1 MEQVRTFSVDGR
13 SNPDTFRF
21 AFREIAQF
29 LARPSSE
36 TVLFSD
42 TPFDEA
48 HPSFEDVERL
58 AARIGLDVE
67 EHSRRDLLT
76 GSADLPLLVVYEDGT
91 AHALLEAL
99 PDNSIRTSLL
109 PGAGEE
115 EGIPLADVLSK
126 KIRLIVSFSIIYLNR
141 SETAQVG
148 EGSRIEHRHWL
159 ATTLAPF
166 WRSYVQVAVAAL
178 FVNMLALATPLFVM
192 NVYDRVLPNQATA
205 TLWVLALGVAG
216 AILFDFLLKSV
227 RAALIDYAGRKADLK
242 LSYILFEKVLHATLS
257 SRPMSTG
264 EYANRVTQ
272 YEFVREFFTS
282 NTLSTIIDS
291 VFVFIFI
298 AVIYGVSGWLAVI
311 PAIAFLLALLTGF
324 IAQSRI
330 GRRVAAANNEAAQRQ
345 SLLVETIATIETVK
359 SLRAERQ
366 LLRKWSELAKNAS
379 RTAEGIK
386 QLSAWA
392 ANMTQF
398 FQQLVTVAL
407 IVAGAYEFSQGNIS
421 SGAII
426 ATVMLSGRAVAPLGQ
441 IALTLS
447 RLRQAMLS
455 LRILD
460 TIMSQPEDRPQSA
473 GFVNREIRS
482 GSVAFKSVSF
492 SYPGADSL
500 ALNDFTLS
508 IEAGEKVGIIG
519 RVGSGKTTVGR
530 LIAGLY
536 PPTDGNLLI
545 DGVDIRQYHPAI
557 VRSAVGFSS
566 QSADLFSGSVK
577 ENLLMARPGAS
588 DEEIVE
594 AARLAGVDE
603 FVARHPKGYDMPV
616 GERGS
621 QLSGGQRQ
629 AVSIARILL
638 SKPRIVFMDE
648 PSGAMDLGSERQ
660 LIDKLNRAFDE
671 TVTLII
677 STHRFSML
685 QLVKRLVV
693 IDQGRV
699 IADGPKEQVI
709 AELQK
714 NASAKE
720 ARAT

>member
-1 MEQVRTFSVDGR
+1 MEQVRTFPVESR

-67 EHSRRDLLT
+67 EHSRRDLLS

-91 AHALLEAL
+91 ALALLEAL

-109 PGAGEE
+109 PGSGED
-115 EGIPLADVLSK
+115 EGVPLIDVLSK
-126 KIRLIVSFSIIYLNR
+126 KIRLIVSFSVVYLNR

-148 EGSRIEHRHWL
+148 EGSRIERHHWL
-159 ATTLAPF
+159 ASTLAPF
-166 WRSYVQVAVAAL
+166 WRSYLQVAVTAL

-242 LSYILFEKVLHATLS
+242 LSYNLFEKVLHATLS

-264 EYANRVTQ
+264 EYASRVTQ

-298 AVIYGVSGWLAVI
+298 GVIYSVSGWLAII
-311 PAIAFLLALLTGF
+311 PAIAFVLALLTGF
-324 IAQSRI
+324 VAQSRI

-345 SLLVETIATIETVK
+345 SLLVETISTIETVK

-407 IVAGAYEFSQGNIS
+407 IVAGAYEFSEGNIS

-482 GSVAFKSVSF
+482 GSVAFRSVSF

-508 IEAGEKVGIIG
+508 IEAGEKLGIIG

-629 AVSIARILL
+629 AVAIARILL

-660 LIDKLNRAFDE
+660 LIGKLNRAFDE

-714 NASAKE
+714 NARAKE
-720 ARAT
+720 ARVT